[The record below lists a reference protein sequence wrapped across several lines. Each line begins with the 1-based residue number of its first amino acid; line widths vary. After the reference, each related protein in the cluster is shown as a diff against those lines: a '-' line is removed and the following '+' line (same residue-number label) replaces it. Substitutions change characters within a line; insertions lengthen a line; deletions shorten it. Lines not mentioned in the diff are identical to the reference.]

1 MELNYEE
8 TIRRIA
14 EREKDDLDKYIDSFK
29 AKPHKALAPK
39 QEK

>member
-29 AKPHKALAPK
+29 KAISICSEFK
-39 QEK
+39 